1 MKRIGKKFYSWASQ
15 VDQETLDQVERI
27 SWMPFVEPH
36 VSLMPDAHLGKGA
49 AVGSVIP
56 TRGAVIPSAVGV
68 DLGCGMVSVRTQWTE
83 DQVRARGALS
93 SLREGIEAR
102 IPMSAGKYT
111 DALTQTAE
119 KFIMDLETDWNVNL
133 QGRAI
138 DSFSPTWRN
147 QLGTLGG
154 GNHFIEIVADEDDRV
169 WAFLH
174 SGSRGI
180 GNKIATHFM
189 NLAVE
194 YCRRNFIDVDRDL
207 AYLVEGTR
215 EFEQY
220 MNAVEWAQ
228 RFAYLNREEM
238 MIQTLNAL
246 EGFMGAPV
254 EKSEEVNCH
263 HNFMQRE
270 HHHGKNLIVTRKGA
284 IEARDGQFGLIPGS
298 MGTESYVVKGRG
310 NPLSFN
316 SAPHGAGRN
325 FSRRKARETF
335 THDDLKAAMT
345 GIEYRDSDAFVDEI
359 LGAYKDIQSV
369 MDDAAD
375 LVSIVHEFRQLV
387 NCKGD

>member
-68 DLGCGMVSVRTQWTE
+68 DLGCGMVAVRTQWTE

-119 KFIMDLETDWNVNL
+119 KFIMDLETDWGVNF

-194 YCRRNFIDVDRDL
+194 YCRRNFIDVDRDR

-359 LGAYKDIQSV
+359 PGAYKDIQSV

>member
-68 DLGCGMVSVRTQWTE
+68 DLGCGMVAVRTQWTE

-111 DALTQTAE
+111 EALTQTAE

-284 IEARDGQFGLIPGS
+284 IEARDGQLGLIPGS

-345 GIEYRDSDAFVDEI
+345 GIEYRDSEAFVDEI
-359 LGAYKDIQSV
+359 PGAYKDIQSV

>member
-68 DLGCGMVSVRTQWTE
+68 DLGCGMVAVRTQWTE

-194 YCRRNFIDVDRDL
+194 YCRRNFIEVDRDL
-207 AYLVEGTR
+207 AYLVEGTT

-220 MNAVEWAQ
+220 MDAVRWAQ

-359 LGAYKDIQSV
+359 PGAYKDIQSV

>member
-1 MKRIGKKFYSWASQ
+1 MKRVGKKFISWASIA
-15 VDQETLDQVERI
+15 DQETLDQVERI

-36 VSLMPDAHLGKGA
+36 VALMPDAHLGKGA

-68 DLGCGMVSVRTQWTE
+68 DLGCGMVAVRTQWTE

-93 SLREGIEAR
+93 DLREGIEAR
-102 IPMSAGKYT
+102 VPMSAGKYT
-111 DALTQTAE
+111 DALTATAE
-119 KFIMDLETDWNVNL
+119 KFTMDLEADWNVNV
-133 QGRAI
+133 QGREI

-194 YCRRNFIDVDRDL
+194 YCRRNFIEVDRDL
-207 AYLVEGTR
+207 AYLVEGTN
-215 EFEQY
+215 EFMQY
-220 MNAVEWAQ
+220 MDAVKWAQ

-284 IEARDGQFGLIPGS
+284 IEARDGQLGLIPGS
-298 MGTESYVVKGRG
+298 MGTASYVVKGHG

-345 GIEYRDSDAFVDEI
+345 GIEWRDSDAFVDEI
-359 LGAYKDIQSV
+359 PGAYKDIDHV
-369 MDDAAD
+369 MKDATG
-375 LVSIVHEFRQLV
+375 LVSAVHQFRQIV

>member
-1 MKRIGKKFYSWASQ
+1 MKRVGKNFYSWASQ

-68 DLGCGMVSVRTQWTE
+68 DLGCGMVAVRTQWTE
-83 DQVRARGALS
+83 DQVRARGDLRA
-93 SLREGIEAR
+93 LREGIEAR
-102 IPMSAGKYT
+102 VPMSAGKYT
-111 DALTQTAE
+111 PDLTNSAE
-119 KFIMDLETDWNVNL
+119 AFVQELEGEWDYEL
-133 QGRAI
+133 QERGI
-138 DSFSPTWRN
+138 SDFSRTWRN

-189 NLAVE
+189 NLANE

-207 AYLVEGTR
+207 AYLVEGTQ
-215 EFEQY
+215 EFDQY

-238 MIQTLNAL
+238 MIQTLSAL
-246 EGFMGAPV
+246 EGFMAAPV

-298 MGTESYVVKGRG
+298 MGTASYVVKGRG
-310 NPLSFN
+310 NAMSFN

-335 THDDLKAAMT
+335 THDDLRAAMS
-345 GIEYRDSDAFVDEI
+345 GIEYRDTDAFVDEI
-359 LGAYKDIQSV
+359 PGAYKDIDQV
-369 MDDAAD
+369 MADAAD
-375 LVSIVHEFRQLV
+375 LVSIVHEFRQIV

>member
-1 MKRIGKKFYSWASQ
+1 MKRVGKKFISWASQ

-36 VSLMPDAHLGKGA
+36 VALMPDAHLGKGA

-68 DLGCGMVSVRTQWTE
+68 DLGCGMVAVRTQWTE
-83 DQVRARGALS
+83 ADVRARGALS
-93 SLREGIEAR
+93 DLRENIEAR
-102 IPMSAGKYT
+102 VPMSAGKYT

-169 WAFLH
+169 WVFLH

-359 LGAYKDIQSV
+359 PGAYKDIQSV

>member
-1 MKRIGKKFYSWASQ
+1 MKRVGKKFISWASIA
-15 VDQETLDQVERI
+15 DQETLDQVERI

-68 DLGCGMVSVRTQWTE
+68 DLGCGMVAVRTQWTE

-154 GNHFIEIVADEDDRV
+154 GNHFIEIVADEGDRV

-359 LGAYKDIQSV
+359 PGAYKDIQSV

>member
-1 MKRIGKKFYSWASQ
+1 MKRVGKKFFSWASIA
-15 VDQETLDQVERI
+15 DPETLDQVERI

-36 VSLMPDAHLGKGA
+36 VALMPDAHLGKGA

-68 DLGCGMVSVRTQWTE
+68 DLGCGMVAVRTQWTE

-93 SLREGIEAR
+93 DLREGIEAR
-102 IPMSAGKYT
+102 VPMSAGKYT
-111 DALTQTAE
+111 DALTATAE
-119 KFIMDLETDWNVNL
+119 KFTMDLEADWNVSV

-194 YCRRNFIDVDRDL
+194 YCRRNFIEVDRDL
-207 AYLVEGTR
+207 AYLVEGTT

-220 MNAVEWAQ
+220 MDAVKWAQ

-284 IEARDGQFGLIPGS
+284 IEARDGQLGLIPGS
-298 MGTESYVVKGRG
+298 MGTASYVVKGHG

-345 GIEYRDSDAFVDEI
+345 GIEWRDTEAFVDEI
-359 LGAYKDIQSV
+359 PEAYKDIDHV
-369 MDDAAD
+369 MKDAAG
-375 LVSIVHEFRQLV
+375 LVSAVHQFRQLV
-387 NCKGD
+387 NCKGN

>member
-1 MKRIGKKFYSWASQ
+1 MKRVGKKFISWASIA
-15 VDQETLDQVERI
+15 DQETLDQVERI

-36 VSLMPDAHLGKGA
+36 VALMPDAHLGKGA

-68 DLGCGMVSVRTQWTE
+68 DLGCGMVAVRTQWTE

-169 WAFLH
+169 WVFLH

-359 LGAYKDIQSV
+359 PGAYKDIQSV

>member
-1 MKRIGKKFYSWASQ
+1 MKRIGKKFCSWASQ
-15 VDQETLDQVERI
+15 VDQETLNQVERI

-36 VSLMPDAHLGKGA
+36 ASLMPDAHLGKGA

-68 DLGCGMVSVRTQWTE
+68 DLGCGMVAVRTQWTE
-83 DQVRARGALS
+83 DDLRARGPLKP
-93 SLREGIEAR
+93 LREGIEAR
-102 IPMSAGKYT
+102 VPMSAGKYT
-111 DALTQTAE
+111 DALTATGAG
-119 KFIMDLETDWNVNL
+119 FIETLENDWNSGL
-133 QGRAI
+133 QGREV
-138 DSFSPTWRN
+138 DSFNSTWHY

-154 GNHFIEIVADEDDRV
+154 GNHFIEIVVDEDERV

-180 GNKIATHFM
+180 GNKIAQHFM
-189 NLAVE
+189 NLANE
-194 YCRRNFIDVDRDL
+194 YCRRNFIDVPRDL
-207 AYLVEGTR
+207 AYLVEGTE
-215 EFEQY
+215 EFIQY
-220 MNAVEWAQ
+220 MDAVRWAQ
-228 RFAYLNREEM
+228 KFAYFNREEM

-246 EGFMGAPV
+246 EGFMGERV
-254 EKSEEVNCH
+254 EKSESVNCH

-284 IEARDGQFGLIPGS
+284 IEAKAGQLGLIPGS
-298 MGTESYVVKGRG
+298 MGTASYVVEGRG

-335 THDDLKAAMT
+335 THDDLRAAMT
-345 GIEYRDSDAFVDEI
+345 DIEYRDTDAFVDEI
-359 LGAYKDIQSV
+359 PGAYKDVKTV
-369 MDDAAD
+369 MADASD
-375 LVSIVHEFRQLV
+375 LVSVVHEFRQLV

>member
-1 MKRIGKKFYSWASQ
+1 MKRVGKKFISWASIA
-15 VDQETLDQVERI
+15 DQETLDQVERI

-36 VSLMPDAHLGKGA
+36 VALMPDAHLGKGA

-68 DLGCGMVSVRTQWTE
+68 DLGCGMVAVRTQWTE

-93 SLREGIEAR
+93 DLREGIEAR

-119 KFIMDLETDWNVNL
+119 KFTMGLEADWNVNV
-133 QGRAI
+133 QGREI

-194 YCRRNFIDVDRDL
+194 YCRRNFIEVDRDL
-207 AYLVEGTR
+207 AYLVEGTT

-220 MNAVEWAQ
+220 MDAVKWAQ

-284 IEARDGQFGLIPGS
+284 IEARDGQLGLIPGS
-298 MGTESYVVKGRG
+298 MGTASYVVKGHG
-310 NPLSFN
+310 SLLSFN

-345 GIEYRDSDAFVDEI
+345 GIEWRDTEAFVDEI
-359 LGAYKDIQSV
+359 PEAYKDIDHV
-369 MDDAAD
+369 MKDAAG
-375 LVSIVHEFRQLV
+375 LVSAVHQFRQLV
-387 NCKGD
+387 NCKGN

>member
-15 VDQETLDQVERI
+15 VDQETLNQVERI

-36 VSLMPDAHLGKGA
+36 ASLMPDAHLGKGA
-49 AVGSVIP
+49 AVGSVVP

-68 DLGCGMVSVRTQWTE
+68 DLGCGMVAVRTQWTE
-83 DQVRARGALS
+83 DDLRASGDLRA
-93 SLREGIEAR
+93 LREGIEER
-102 IPMSAGKYT
+102 VPMSAGKYT
-111 DALTQTAE
+111 ADLTATAA
-119 KFIMDLETDWNVNL
+119 KFVHGLERAWNEEL
-133 QGRAI
+133 QGRSV
-138 DSFSPTWRN
+138 DSFSGTWRK

-154 GNHFIEIVADEDDRV
+154 GNHFIEIVVDDDERV

-189 NLAVE
+189 NLANE

-215 EFEQY
+215 EFDQY
-220 MNAVEWAQ
+220 MDAVSWAQ

-246 EGFMGAPV
+246 EGFMGGPV
-254 EKSEEVNCH
+254 ERSESVNCH

-284 IEARDGQFGLIPGS
+284 IEAKAGQPGLIPGS
-298 MGTESYVVKGRG
+298 MGTASYVVEGKG

-335 THDDLKAAMT
+335 THDDLREAMT
-345 GIEYRDSDAFVDEI
+345 GIEYRDTDAFVDEI
-359 LGAYKDIQSV
+359 PGAYKDIDQV
-369 MDDAAD
+369 MADASD
-375 LVSIVHEFRQLV
+375 LVTIIHEFRQIV

>member
-68 DLGCGMVSVRTQWTE
+68 DLGCGMVAVRTQWTE

-102 IPMSAGKYT
+102 VPMSAGKYT

-119 KFIMDLETDWNVNL
+119 KFIMDLETDWGVNF

-194 YCRRNFIDVDRDL
+194 YCRRNFIDVDRDR

-335 THDDLKAAMT
+335 THDDLRAAMT

-359 LGAYKDIQSV
+359 PGAYKDIQSV

>member
-1 MKRIGKKFYSWASQ
+1 MKRVGKKFFSWASIA
-15 VDQETLDQVERI
+15 DPETLDQVERI

-36 VSLMPDAHLGKGA
+36 VALMPDAHLGKGA

-68 DLGCGMVSVRTQWTE
+68 DLGCGMVAVRTQWTE

-359 LGAYKDIQSV
+359 PGAYKDIQSV

>member
-36 VSLMPDAHLGKGA
+36 VALMPDAHLGKGA

-68 DLGCGMVSVRTQWTE
+68 DLGCGMIAVRTQWTE
-83 DQVRARGALS
+83 ADLRARGDLRA
-93 SLREGIEAR
+93 LREGIEAR
-102 IPMSAGKYT
+102 VPMSAGKYT
-111 DALTQTAE
+111 DALTITGE
-119 KFIMDLETDWNVNL
+119 GFVNEL
-133 QGRAI
+133 YDAWDYDVQLRSI
-138 DSFSPTWRN
+138 HSFNATWPN

-154 GNHFIEIVADEDDRV
+154 GNHFIEIVVDEDERV

-180 GNKIATHFM
+180 GNKIAQHFM
-189 NLAVE
+189 NLANE

-215 EFEQY
+215 EFDQY
-220 MNAVEWAQ
+220 MNAVNWAQ

-238 MIQTLNAL
+238 MIQTLYAL
-246 EGFMGAPV
+246 EGFMGGPV

-263 HNFMQRE
+263 HNFMKRE

-284 IEARDGQFGLIPGS
+284 IEAKAGQLGLIPGS
-298 MGTESYVVKGRG
+298 MGTASYVVEGKG

-335 THDDLKAAMT
+335 THEQLRAAMT
-345 GIEYRDSDAFVDEI
+345 DIEYRDTDAFVDEI
-359 LGAYKDIQSV
+359 PGAYKDVKTV
-369 MDDAAD
+369 MADASD
-375 LVSIVHEFRQLV
+375 LVSVVHEFRQLV

>member
-1 MKRIGKKFYSWASQ
+1 MKRVGKKFISWASIA
-15 VDQETLDQVERI
+15 DQETLDQVERI

-68 DLGCGMVSVRTQWTE
+68 DLGCGMVAVRTQWTE

-111 DALTQTAE
+111 EALTQTAE
-119 KFIMDLETDWNVNL
+119 KFIMDLETDWGVNF

-359 LGAYKDIQSV
+359 PGAYKDIQSV

>member
-68 DLGCGMVSVRTQWTE
+68 DLGCGMVAVRTQWTE

-93 SLREGIEAR
+93 DLRENIEAR
-102 IPMSAGKYT
+102 VPMSAGKYT
-111 DALTQTAE
+111 EALTQTA
-119 KFIMDLETDWNVNL
+119 TDFLDELGGQWDFDL
-133 QGRAI
+133 QGWWPEDFA
-138 DSFSPTWRN
+138 PTWEN

-345 GIEYRDSDAFVDEI
+345 GIEYRDSEAFVDEI
-359 LGAYKDIQSV
+359 PGAYKDIQSV

-387 NCKGD
+387 NCKGQ

>member
-1 MKRIGKKFYSWASQ
+1 MKRVGKKFISWASIA
-15 VDQETLDQVERI
+15 DQETLDQVERI

-36 VSLMPDAHLGKGA
+36 VALMPDAHLGKGA

-68 DLGCGMVSVRTQWTE
+68 DLGCGMVAVRTQWTE
-83 DQVRARGALS
+83 ADVRARGALS
-93 SLREGIEAR
+93 DLRENIEAR
-102 IPMSAGKYT
+102 VPMSAGKYT
-111 DALTQTAE
+111 EALTGTAE
-119 KFIMDLETDWNVNL
+119 SFVAELEDGWNAGL
-133 QGRAI
+133 QGKRP
-138 DSFSPTWRN
+138 DDFSPTWRN

-194 YCRRNFIDVDRDL
+194 YCRRNFIEVDRDL
-207 AYLVEGTR
+207 AYLVEGTT

-220 MNAVEWAQ
+220 MDAVRWAQ

-246 EGFMGAPV
+246 EGFMGEHV
-254 EKSEEVNCH
+254 VDSDRVNCH

-270 HHHGKNLIVTRKGA
+270 HHYGKNLIVTRKGA
-284 IEARDGQFGLIPGS
+284 IEARDGQLGLIPGS
-298 MGTESYVVKGRG
+298 MGTASYVVKGHG
-310 NPLSFN
+310 NLLSFN

-325 FSRRKARETF
+325 FSRRKARESF

-345 GIEYRDSDAFVDEI
+345 GIEWRDSDAFVDEI
-359 LGAYKDIQSV
+359 PGAYKDIDHV
-369 MDDAAD
+369 MKDATG
-375 LVSIVHEFRQLV
+375 LVSAVHQFRQIV
-387 NCKGD
+387 NCKGQ

>member
-1 MKRIGKKFYSWASQ
+1 MKRVGKKFFSWASIA
-15 VDQETLDQVERI
+15 DPETLDQVERI

-36 VSLMPDAHLGKGA
+36 VALMPDAHLGKGA

-68 DLGCGMVSVRTQWTE
+68 DLGCGMVAVRTQWTE

-111 DALTQTAE
+111 DALTATAE
-119 KFIMDLETDWNVNL
+119 KFIMDLETDWKVNF

-154 GNHFIEIVADEDDRV
+154 GNHFIEIVADEDDRA

-207 AYLVEGTR
+207 AYLVEGTT

-220 MNAVEWAQ
+220 MDAVRWAQ

-298 MGTESYVVKGRG
+298 MGTGSYVVKGRG

-335 THDDLKAAMT
+335 SHDDLRAAMT
-345 GIEYRDSDAFVDEI
+345 GIEYRDSEAFVDEI
-359 LGAYKDIQSV
+359 PGAYKDIQSV

>member
-68 DLGCGMVSVRTQWTE
+68 DLGCGMIAVRTQWTE
-83 DQVRARGALS
+83 DEVRAQGDLR

-102 IPMSAGKYT
+102 VPMSAGKYT
-111 DALTQTAE
+111 EVLTDTAAWFVKE
-119 KFIMDLETDWNVNL
+119 LFDDWDYAI
-133 QGRAI
+133 QGRWPYE
-138 DSFSPTWRN
+138 FSGSWEH

-154 GNHFIEIVADEDDRV
+154 GNHFIEIVADEEGRV

-189 NLAVE
+189 KLANE
-194 YCRRNFIDVDRDL
+194 YCQRNFIDVDRDL

-215 EFEQY
+215 EFGQY
-220 MNAVEWAQ
+220 MDAVRWAQ
-228 RFAYLNREEM
+228 QFAYLNREEM

-246 EGFMGAPV
+246 EGFMEAPAARL
-254 EKSEEVNCH
+254 ESVNCH

-284 IEARDGQFGLIPGS
+284 IEAKAGQPGLIPGS
-298 MGTESYVVKGRG
+298 MGTASYVVEGKG

-335 THDDLKAAMT
+335 THDELREAMK
-345 GIEYRDSDAFVDEI
+345 GIEFRDSDAFVDEI
-359 LGAYKDIQSV
+359 PGAYKPIDQV
-369 MDDAAD
+369 MEDADD
-375 LVSIVHEFRQLV
+375 LVIVTRKFRQLL

>member
-359 LGAYKDIQSV
+359 PGAYKDIQSV

>member
-1 MKRIGKKFYSWASQ
+1 MKRVGKKFYSWASR

-68 DLGCGMVSVRTQWTE
+68 DLGCGMVAVRTQWTE
-83 DQVRARGALS
+83 DQVRARGDLRA
-93 SLREGIEAR
+93 LREGIEAR
-102 IPMSAGKYT
+102 VPMSAGKYT
-111 DALTQTAE
+111 PDLTNSAAAFVQE
-119 KFIMDLETDWNVNL
+119 LEDEWDYEL
-133 QGRAI
+133 QERGI
-138 DSFSPTWRN
+138 SDFSRTWRN

-194 YCRRNFIDVDRDL
+194 HCRRNFIVVDRDL

-220 MNAVEWAQ
+220 MDAVRWAQ
-228 RFAYLNREEM
+228 LFAYLNREEM
-238 MIQTLNAL
+238 MIQTLSAL
-246 EGFMGAPV
+246 EGFMAAPLK
-254 EKSEEVNCH
+254 KSEEVNCH

-298 MGTESYVVKGRG
+298 MGTASYVVKGRG
-310 NPLSFN
+310 NAMSFN

-335 THDDLKAAMT
+335 THDDLRAAMS
-345 GIEYRDSDAFVDEI
+345 GIEYRDTDAFVDEI
-359 LGAYKDIQSV
+359 PGAYKDIDQV
-369 MDDAAD
+369 MADAAG
-375 LVSIVHEFRQLV
+375 LVSIVHEFRQIV

>member
-68 DLGCGMVSVRTQWTE
+68 DLGCGMVAVRTQWTE

-93 SLREGIEAR
+93 DLRENIEAR
-102 IPMSAGKYT
+102 VPMSAGKYT
-111 DALTQTAE
+111 EALTQTA
-119 KFIMDLETDWNVNL
+119 TDFLDELGGQWDFDL
-133 QGRAI
+133 QGWWPEDFA
-138 DSFSPTWRN
+138 PTWEN

-246 EGFMGAPV
+246 EGFMGAHV

-345 GIEYRDSDAFVDEI
+345 GIEYRDSEAFVDEI
-359 LGAYKDIQSV
+359 PGAYKDIQSV

-375 LVSIVHEFRQLV
+375 LVSIVHDFRQLV

>member
-1 MKRIGKKFYSWASQ
+1 MKRVGKKFFSWASIA
-15 VDQETLDQVERI
+15 DQETLDQVERI

-68 DLGCGMVSVRTQWTE
+68 DLGCGMVAVRTQWTE

-359 LGAYKDIQSV
+359 PGAYKDIQSV

>member
-68 DLGCGMVSVRTQWTE
+68 DLGCGMVAVRTQWTE

-93 SLREGIEAR
+93 DLRENIEAR
-102 IPMSAGKYT
+102 VPMSAGKYT
-111 DALTQTAE
+111 EALTQTA
-119 KFIMDLETDWNVNL
+119 TDFLDELGGQWDFDL
-133 QGRAI
+133 QGWWPEDFA
-138 DSFSPTWRN
+138 PTWEN

-220 MNAVEWAQ
+220 MDAVRWAQ

-359 LGAYKDIQSV
+359 PGAYKDIQSV

>member
-1 MKRIGKKFYSWASQ
+1 MKRVGKKFYSWASQ
-15 VDQETLDQVERI
+15 VDHETLDQVERI

-68 DLGCGMVSVRTQWTE
+68 DLGCGMVAVRTQWTE
-83 DQVRARGALS
+83 DDVRSRGDLR

-102 IPMSAGKYT
+102 VPMSAGKYT
-111 DALTQTAE
+111 DALTITGE
-119 KFIMDLETDWNVNL
+119 GFVNEL
-133 QGRAI
+133 YDAWDHGIQGRSI
-138 DSFSPTWRN
+138 DSFVGTWPN

-154 GNHFIEIVADEDDRV
+154 GNHFIEVVADEEGRV

-180 GNKIATHFM
+180 GNKIAQHFM
-189 NLAVE
+189 NLANE
-194 YCRRNFIDVDRDL
+194 YCQRNFIDVDRDL
-207 AYLVEGTR
+207 AYLVEGTK
-215 EFEQY
+215 EFDQY
-220 MNAVEWAQ
+220 MNAVNWAQ

-254 EKSEEVNCH
+254 EQSESVNCH

-284 IEARDGQFGLIPGS
+284 IEAKAGQLGLIPGS
-298 MGTESYVVKGRG
+298 MGTGSFVVEGRG

-335 THDDLKAAMT
+335 THDELREAMR
-345 GIEYRDSDAFVDEI
+345 GIEYRDSDAFIDEI
-359 LGAYKDIQSV
+359 PGAYKDILGV
-369 MDDAAD
+369 MADAVD
-375 LVSIVHEFRQLV
+375 LVTPIHEFRQLL

>member
-1 MKRIGKKFYSWASQ
+1 MKRVGKKFFSWASIA
-15 VDQETLDQVERI
+15 DQETLDQVERI

-36 VSLMPDAHLGKGA
+36 VALMPDAHLGKGA

-68 DLGCGMVSVRTQWTE
+68 DLGCGMVAVRTQWTE

-359 LGAYKDIQSV
+359 PGAYKDIQSV

>member
-68 DLGCGMVSVRTQWTE
+68 DLGCGMVAVRTQWTE

-102 IPMSAGKYT
+102 VPMSAGKYT

-119 KFIMDLETDWNVNL
+119 KFIMDLETDWGVNF

-194 YCRRNFIDVDRDL
+194 YCRRNFIDVDRDR

-284 IEARDGQFGLIPGS
+284 IEARDGQLGLIPGS

-335 THDDLKAAMT
+335 THDDLRAAMT

-359 LGAYKDIQSV
+359 PGAYKDIQSV

>member
-1 MKRIGKKFYSWASQ
+1 MKRVGKKFISWASIA
-15 VDQETLDQVERI
+15 DQETLDQVERI

-68 DLGCGMVSVRTQWTE
+68 DLGCGMVAVRTQWTE

-359 LGAYKDIQSV
+359 PGAYKDIQSV

>member
-1 MKRIGKKFYSWASQ
+1 MKRVGKKFYSWASQ

-68 DLGCGMVSVRTQWTE
+68 DLGCGMVAVRTQWTE
-83 DQVRARGALS
+83 EQVRARGDLRA
-93 SLREGIEAR
+93 LREGIEAR

-111 DALTQTAE
+111 DALTATGEEFSNELIGAWDFE
-119 KFIMDLETDWNVNL
+119 L
-133 QGRAI
+133 QGCSMF
-138 DSFSPTWRN
+138 DFSGNWHR

-154 GNHFIEIVADEDDRV
+154 GNHFIEVVADEEGRV

-180 GNKIATHFM
+180 GNKIAQHFM
-189 NLAVE
+189 KLAND
-194 YCRRNFIDVDRDL
+194 YCKRNFIDVDRDL

-215 EFEQY
+215 EFDQY
-220 MNAVEWAQ
+220 MDAVRWAQ

-254 EKSEEVNCH
+254 EQSESVNCH

-284 IEARDGQFGLIPGS
+284 IEAKAGQLGLIPGS
-298 MGTESYVVKGRG
+298 MGTGSFVVEGRG

-335 THDDLKAAMT
+335 THEELREAMR

-359 LGAYKDIQSV
+359 PGAYKDILGV
-369 MDDAAD
+369 MADAVD
-375 LVSIVHEFRQLV
+375 LVTPIHEFRQIV

>member
-1 MKRIGKKFYSWASQ
+1 MKRVGKKFYSWASQ

-68 DLGCGMVSVRTQWTE
+68 DLGCGMVAVRTQWTE
-83 DQVRARGALS
+83 DQVRARGDLRA
-93 SLREGIEAR
+93 LREGIEAR
-102 IPMSAGKYT
+102 VPMSAGKYT
-111 DALTQTAE
+111 PDLTNSAVAFVQE
-119 KFIMDLETDWNVNL
+119 LEGEWNYEL
-133 QGRAI
+133 QERGI
-138 DSFSPTWRN
+138 SDFSRTWRN

-154 GNHFIEIVADEDDRV
+154 GNHFIEIVADEEGRV

-189 NLAVE
+189 NLANE

-207 AYLVEGTR
+207 AYLVEGTQ
-215 EFEQY
+215 EFDQY

-238 MIQTLNAL
+238 MIQTLSAL
-246 EGFMGAPV
+246 EGFMAAPV

-270 HHHGKNLIVTRKGA
+270 HHHGRNLIVTRKGA
-284 IEARDGQFGLIPGS
+284 IEAREGQYGLIPGS
-298 MGTESYVVKGRG
+298 MGTASYVVKGRG
-310 NPLSFN
+310 NAMSFN

-335 THDDLKAAMT
+335 THDDLRAAMS
-345 GIEYRDSDAFVDEI
+345 GIEYRDTDAFVDEI
-359 LGAYKDIQSV
+359 PGAYKDIDQV
-369 MDDAAD
+369 MADAAD
-375 LVSIVHEFRQLV
+375 LVSIVHEFRQIV

>member
-68 DLGCGMVSVRTQWTE
+68 DLGCGMVAVRTQWTE

-93 SLREGIEAR
+93 DLRENIEAR
-102 IPMSAGKYT
+102 VPMSAGKYT
-111 DALTQTAE
+111 EALTQTA
-119 KFIMDLETDWNVNL
+119 TDFLDELGGQWDFDL
-133 QGRAI
+133 QGWWPEDFA
-138 DSFSPTWRN
+138 PTWEN

-359 LGAYKDIQSV
+359 PGAYKDIQSV

>member
-15 VDQETLDQVERI
+15 VDQETLNQVERI

-36 VSLMPDAHLGKGA
+36 AALMPDAHLGKGA

-68 DLGCGMVSVRTQWTE
+68 DLGCGMVAVRTQWTE
-83 DQVRARGALS
+83 DDLRSRGPLKP
-93 SLREGIEAR
+93 LREGIEAR
-102 IPMSAGKYT
+102 VPMSAGKYT
-111 DALTQTAE
+111 DALTATGAG
-119 KFIMDLETDWNVNL
+119 FIETLENDWNSGL
-133 QGRAI
+133 QGRGV
-138 DSFSPTWRN
+138 DSFNSTWHY

-154 GNHFIEIVADEDDRV
+154 GNHFIEIVVDEDERV

-180 GNKIATHFM
+180 GNKIAQHFM
-189 NLAVE
+189 NLANA

-215 EFEQY
+215 EFDQY
-220 MNAVEWAQ
+220 MDAVRWAQ

-246 EGFMGAPV
+246 EGFMAGPV
-254 EKSEEVNCH
+254 EQSESVNCH

-284 IEARDGQFGLIPGS
+284 IEAKAGQLGLIPGS
-298 MGTESYVVKGRG
+298 MGTASYVVEGKG

-335 THDDLKAAMT
+335 THDDLRAAMT
-345 GIEYRDSDAFVDEI
+345 DIEYRDTDAFVDEI
-359 LGAYKDIQSV
+359 PDAYKDVEQV
-369 MDDAAD
+369 MADASD
-375 LVSIVHEFRQLV
+375 LVTVVHKFRQIV
-387 NCKGD
+387 NCKGS

>member
-68 DLGCGMVSVRTQWTE
+68 DLGCGMVAVRTQWTE

-111 DALTQTAE
+111 DALTATAE
-119 KFIMDLETDWNVNL
+119 KFIMDLETDWKVNL

-207 AYLVEGTR
+207 AYLVEGTT

-220 MNAVEWAQ
+220 MDAVRWAQ

-335 THDDLKAAMT
+335 SHDDLRAAMT

-359 LGAYKDIQSV
+359 PGAYKDIQSV

-387 NCKGD
+387 NCKGQ

>member
-68 DLGCGMVSVRTQWTE
+68 DLGCGMVAVRTQWTE

-359 LGAYKDIQSV
+359 PGAYKDIQSV